1 MAAVINLPARTPIAL
16 GNRCYHERID
26 TQSRQLRSR
35 TNCAAISSSR
45 SHKPPASI
53 SPCTPLAPRGRASI
67 RIRAGA
73 AGAAQPSLPD
83 ETPKA
88 ESSPVAKFKA
98 LLSPFSEPST
108 NKKLLALCGAQA
120 LSSVA
125 TLIHD
130 TYLPLYLSEEL
141 KLSNT
146 KIGNLQAMAQFLSN
160 ASKSLSG
167 TLADILSPARMI
179 IFGTLLTTIN
189 KPMFA
194 LSGYV
199 FASFGTVVCL
209 YWVTFAKVFDR
220 MSKGV
225 REAPGKALIGELAAE
240 SGDKTE
246 GAFGLRQAMGTF
258 GALMGSLIA
267 GLAYTLSGRN
277 YAVTFSLSAL
287 PALGALLLV
296 TTAFGQRAKDQDA
309 ANKIKRKDAADK
321 AKAEGLA
328 SLNLG
333 QKIRAFMGALQ
344 PAYWQALSV
353 VCLLY
358 FARFDA
364 SFITLR
370 ARTVMDKAQLPVLM
384 SIMMIT
390 QAVLST
396 PCGLRAKR
404 SLKERNHLLLAG
416 FGTMIV
422 ADLLFA
428 KLGTPQGMMLGACA
442 VGVHMAMTHAICLS
456 MLSAYIPATEVP
468 GLGRVSGTVWSFTD
482 FVLGVVLAY
491 SNSVAGKLADYTQQR
506 GMGNIG
512 CFYGGMVAVTLA
524 GLMLFICSRFGDLGK
539 EELVVTKK
547 GSANLKPS

>member
-1 MAAVINLPARTPIAL
+1 MAVISLPTLAPPIRVQT
-16 GNRCYHERID
+16 GR
-26 TQSRQLRSR
+26 
-35 TNCAAISSSR
+35 SSSQHPQPSCLQYHQHAQTLHAGFR
-45 SHKPPASI
+45 RTVPPALTSVYGSAVAKRRHI
-53 SPCTPLAPRGRASI
+53 LQIRASS
-67 RIRAGA
+67 
-73 AGAAQPSLPD
+73 AGAAQAASPD
-83 ETPKA
+83 DAPK
-88 ESSPVAKFKA
+88 SDSPVAKFKA
-98 LLSPFSEPST
+98 LFSPFSEAGT

-194 LSGYV
+194 LSGHV

-267 GLAYTLSGRN
+267 GLAYNLSGRN
-277 YAVTFSLSAL
+277 YAVTFSLSAV

-309 ANKIKRKDAADK
+309 ANKLKRKDAADK
-321 AKAEGLA
+321 AKAEGTA
-328 SLNLG
+328 SLNIG

-404 SLKERNHLLLAG
+404 SLKERNNLLLGG
-416 FGTMIV
+416 FGAMIV

-428 KLGTPQGMMLGACA
+428 KMNTPQGMMLGAAA

-456 MLSAYIPATEVP
+456 MLSSYIPATEVP

-482 FVLGVVLAY
+482 FVLGIVLAY

-506 GMGNIG
+506 GLGNIG

-524 GLMLFICSRFGDLGK
+524 GLVLLICTRFLDLGK
-539 EELVVTKK
+539 EELVTAKK
-547 GSANLKPS
+547 GAARPSPSK

>member
-1 MAAVINLPARTPIAL
+1 MTPPCLGLNPRRSSLVKVEASSAA
-16 GNRCYHERID
+16 
-26 TQSRQLRSR
+26 
-35 TNCAAISSSR
+35 AA
-45 SHKPPASI
+45 P
-53 SPCTPLAPRGRASI
+53 
-67 RIRAGA
+67 
-73 AGAAQPSLPD
+73 QPSNSD
-83 ETPKA
+83 ESPQA
-88 ESSPVAKFKA
+88 DSGPVAKFKA
-98 LLSPFSEPST
+98 LLSPFSEAST
-108 NKKLLALCGAQA
+108 NKKLLALCAAQA

-125 TLIHD
+125 TLVHD
-130 TYLPLYLSEEL
+130 TYLPVYLSEEL

-194 LSGYV
+194 ASGYV
-199 FASFGTVVCL
+199 FASFGTVTCL

-246 GAFGLRQAMGTF
+246 AAFGLRQAMATF
-258 GALMGSLIA
+258 GALMGSIIA
-267 GLAYTLSGRN
+267 GLAYKLSNRN
-277 YAVTFSLSAL
+277 YTVTFSLSAV
-287 PALGALLLV
+287 PALAALLLV

-321 AKAEGLA
+321 AKAEGVK

-333 QKIRAFMGALQ
+333 QKFRAFTGALQ

-353 VCLLY
+353 VAVLY

-370 ARTVMDKAQLPVLM
+370 AKTVMDKAQLPLLT

-396 PCGLRAKR
+396 PCGIRAKQ
-404 SLKERNHLLLAG
+404 SLKERNKLLLAG

-428 KLGTPQGMMLGACA
+428 KMSTPQGMMLGAFA
-442 VGVHMAMTHAICLS
+442 VGAHMAMTHAICLS
-456 MLSAYIPATEVP
+456 MMAAYIPATEVP

-482 FVLGVVLAY
+482 FVLGLILAG
-491 SNSVAGKLADYTQQR
+491 SNSVAGKLADYTAQQ
-506 GMGNIG
+506 GLGNIG
-512 CFYGGMVAVTLA
+512 CFYGGAVASALA
-524 GLMLFICSRFGDLGK
+524 GVLLFMCSRFGDLSK

-547 GSANLKPS
+547 GGANLKPSKP